1 MYDFLD
7 RPVADLTAGDR
18 RLLAATRAWVHQ
30 LTMAGAAGPA
40 AAEALGVG
48 SDAFDV
54 AMRALDEGST
64 GTLVFE
70 RPCHPT
76 VSEVEAMWL
85 SVWALVR
92 ADRVGAARAALGG
105 LVEADAVAGVLGPMM
120 RVAARG

>member
-7 RPVADLTAGDR
+7 RLVADLTAGDR

-30 LTMAGAAGPA
+30 LTIAGAAGPV
-40 AAEALGVG
+40 AAEALGAG

-54 AMRALDEGST
+54 AMRALDEGSSE
-64 GTLVFE
+64 TLVFE
-70 RPCHPT
+70 RPCHST

-85 SVWALVR
+85 SIWALVR
-92 ADRVGAARAALGG
+92 SDRIGAARAALGG
-105 LVEADAVAGVLGPMM
+105 LVDRQAVAGVLGPMM